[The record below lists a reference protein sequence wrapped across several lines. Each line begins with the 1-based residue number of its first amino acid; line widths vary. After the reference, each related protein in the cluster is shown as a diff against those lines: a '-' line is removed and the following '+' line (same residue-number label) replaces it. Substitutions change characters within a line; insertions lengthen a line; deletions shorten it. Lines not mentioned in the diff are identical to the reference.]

1 MLALPAMWSPWVIG
15 PAGAMLGAAVLA
27 LAFASV
33 LACVAFRLPRAIDPD
48 LPNEPTA
55 RHRRLRAGFLTV
67 APALAALCAWRY
79 GFTAASAAAIL
90 YIVVLLALAWIDA
103 ETGLLPDALTQPLLW
118 LGLLVN
124 LNGAF
129 TPLADAVLGAMAGYL
144 LLWSVSQ
151 AFLLATGRV
160 GMGHGDLKLLA
171 ALGAWMGWGSLP
183 SILLLSSGLALAAA
197 LAMRVLG
204 RLEAGQALRYGPYL
218 AGAGIWALLSL

>member
-1 MLALPAMWSPWVIG
+1 MLAVANMWSPWIAG

-27 LAFASV
+27 LALATV
-33 LACVAFRLPRAIDPD
+33 LARVAFRLPRAIDPG
-48 LPNEPTA
+48 LPSEATIQ
-55 RHRRLRAGFLTV
+55 HRRLRAGFLAM
-67 APALAALCAWRY
+67 APALAALCAWHY
-79 GFTAASAAAIL
+79 GLTAATAAAIL

-144 LLWSVSQ
+144 LLWSVSR

-160 GMGHGDLKLLA
+160 GMGHGDFKLLA

-183 SILLLSSGLALAAA
+183 SILLLSSGLALAVA

-218 AGAGIWALLSL
+218 AAAGIWALLRL